1 METCESLLLALF
13 SVVLGGILT
22 WVIGKAELT
31 YLLRRLKDAV
41 MNREYVSLNEEL
53 VLTKMLSDKIR
64 RSGYKPD
71 VIFAVNPGG
80 GMVAEWLSRRF
91 LGSDTAPIPV
101 GSLCIVIERDAPG
114 AGTKAKRAKVD
125 QKSTLNPKSLPKD
138 SKVLLVNDVSRGG
151 YTLDVA
157 YSFLKKFFPDQNI
170 QSATLFCSEEAGVK
184 PTYCVVETKRT
195 IRFEWKEPSPRILP
209 SDV

>member
-22 WVIGKAELT
+22 WVIGKAELS

-41 MNREYVSLNEEL
+41 TNREYVSLNEEL
-53 VLTKMLSDKIR
+53 IMTEMLSGKIQ

-71 VIFAVNPGG
+71 VIFAISPGG
-80 GMVAEWLSRRF
+80 GMIAEWLSRRF
-91 LGSDTAPIPV
+91 LGSDTDPIPV
-101 GSLCIVIERDAPG
+101 GSLCVVTERTSGGVKA
-114 AGTKAKRAKVD
+114 TKARVD
-125 QKSTLNPKSLPKD
+125 QESTLNPESLRKE
-138 SKVLLVNDVSRGG
+138 SRVLLVNDVSRGG
-151 YTLDVA
+151 YTLDAA
-157 YSFLKKFFPDQNI
+157 YSFLRKFFPDENI
-170 QSATLFCSEEAGVK
+170 QSATLFCYKEANVK
-184 PTYCVVETKRT
+184 PKYYAVETKRT